1 MKKFAIGCI
10 MAAAFATAA
19 HAATTLPA
27 APTDSWTI
35 TNYYKQNVYDP
46 KESKIGTIDDV
57 LVDKAGKV
65 TGLVVG
71 VGGFLGAGEKDV
83 SVPYTAAK

>member
-1 MKKFAIGCI
+1 
-10 MAAAFATAA
+10 
-19 HAATTLPA
+19 LLSPL
-27 APTDSWTI
+27 
-35 TNYYKQNVYDP
+35 YKQAVYDP
-46 KESKIGTIDDV
+46 KETKVGDIDDV

-83 SVPYTAAK
+83 IVPFTAIKTSKKDNKW